1 MRSLKLS
8 LKMKKI
14 TEAKEILKHLG
25 LEEQQ
30 QNDLAAYTLLAL
42 ANLRP
47 KSAWTKATRQSMKV
61 TKDIMKFVAVIYKKV
76 YAPNTRE
83 TFRRQVLHQL
93 TLAGVTQY
101 NPDNPNLPVNSPN
114 AHYALSNE
122 ALAVIKSYGTAN
134 FNKQSKAFR
143 AALTKRQAQ
152 FQTARNFNR
161 IPLRLPNGTEI
172 TLSPGAHNQ
181 VEAAVV
187 TEFGPRFANGASVL
201 YLGDTENKDI
211 IFEKKTLVEL
221 GCKLDDH
228 GKFPDVILYL
238 KNKNWL
244 YLIEAITSHG
254 PVSQKRVT
262 ELKQMFPT
270 KKLGLI
276 FVSAFPNMTEFK
288 KHAKDIA
295 WDTEV
300 WLADM
305 PDHLIHFNGDRF
317 MGPR

>member
-1 MRSLKLS
+1 
-8 LKMKKI
+8 MKKI

-187 TEFGPRFANGASVL
+187 TEFGPRFANSASVL

-228 GKFPDVILYL
+228 VKFPDVILYL
-238 KNKNWL
+238 KNKNCFIL
-244 YLIEAITSHG
+244 
-254 PVSQKRVT
+254 
-262 ELKQMFPT
+262 LKLLLRMDLFH
-270 KKLGLI
+270 KN
-276 FVSAFPNMTEFK
+276 A
-288 KHAKDIA
+288 
-295 WDTEV
+295 
-300 WLADM
+300 
-305 PDHLIHFNGDRF
+305 
-317 MGPR
+317 

>member
-1 MRSLKLS
+1 
-8 LKMKKI
+8 MKKI
-14 TEAKEILKHLG
+14 TEAKEILKSLG

-30 QNDLAAYTLLAL
+30 QNDLSAYTLLAL
-42 ANLRP
+42 ANVSPRTP
-47 KSAWTKATRQSMKV
+47 WSSSMRKSMKV
-61 TKDIMKFVAVIYKKV
+61 TKDIMKFVAVTYKKV

-93 TLAGVTQY
+93 TLAGVTHY
-101 NPDNPNLPVNSPN
+101 NPENPNLPVNSPN
-114 AHYALSNE
+114 AHYALSDE
-122 ALAVIKSYGTAN
+122 ALAVIKSYGTVS
-134 FNKQSKAFR
+134 FEKLSKEFR
-143 AALTKRQAQ
+143 TGLVKRQEQ
-152 FQTARNFNR
+152 FRSARNFNR
-161 IPLRLPNGTEI
+161 IPLKLPNGTEI

-187 TEFGPRFANGASVL
+187 TEFGPRFADGSSVL

-211 IFEKKTLVEL
+211 IFEKKTLISL

-238 KNKNWL
+238 RSKNWL
-244 YLIEAITSHG
+244 YLVEAVTSHG

-262 ELKQMFPT
+262 ELKQIFPPT
-270 KKLGLI
+270 KLGLI
-276 FVSAFPNMTEFK
+276 FVSAFPDMSEFK

-317 MGPR
+317 VGPR